1 MYTTERV
8 LPVCD
13 KPYHMNN
20 GFQQMWAEIKNLW
33 NYAYMYSNF
42 VTFHT
47 CNRTRVNCLYEY
59 SWFCELD
66 KLSMFVVS
74 YNTFKVISSNY
85 LFYYYLFILSCITY
99 LFVKLYTIPY
109 DIIYYEH
116 VSLHLTEKKNM
127 SEINM
132 MFQKTVVVYLKLN
145 V

>member
-1 MYTTERV
+1 
-8 LPVCD
+8 
-13 KPYHMNN
+13 
-20 GFQQMWAEIKNLW
+20 
-33 NYAYMYSNF
+33 
-42 VTFHT
+42 
-47 CNRTRVNCLYEY
+47 
-59 SWFCELD
+59 
-66 KLSMFVVS
+66 MFVVS